1 VTAPGGRLGGPALLA
16 HPFGRAVIAVTN
28 ERGYR
33 LADVAAFASR
43 AGVTEAEFRR
53 HLASKPAAVLRVL
66 EATIADFRIA
76 VGAAYEAGGTWPDS
90 LRAAGYEAARR
101 FLEHPDRTR
110 FALVSSAPAGDMA
123 RARREELYLW
133 GAALI
138 DAGRAHAADPE
149 AVPLRAGIVAVGAV
163 VEELR
168 RGQETGNG
176 EELLDA
182 VPRMMY
188 AVVRPYLGEAAAR
201 RELARPLPASLE
213 RLRRR

>member
-1 VTAPGGRLGGPALLA
+1 VTVPGGRLEGRALLA
-16 HPFGRAVIAVTN
+16 HPLGQAVIAVTN
-28 ERGYR
+28 ERGYG

-66 EATIADFRIA
+66 EATIGDFRAA

-90 LRAAGYEAARR
+90 LRAAGYEAVVRL
-101 FLEHPDRTR
+101 LEHPERTR
-110 FALVSSAPAGDMA
+110 FVLVSSAPAGDMA

-138 DAGRAHAADPE
+138 DAGRARAVDPE
-149 AVPLRAGIVAVGAV
+149 AVPQRAGIVAVGAV

-168 RGQETGNG
+168 RGQEAGRS
-176 EELLDA
+176 EEILDA
-182 VPRMMY
+182 LPRMMY

-201 RELARPLPASLE
+201 QELTRPLPASLE
-213 RLRRR
+213 RLRR